1 MRPRIVTIL
10 ILVVSLFNSIVSF
23 GQAVK
28 DSKGPPPPNTQ
39 QRGPLL
45 PIDDSIILLLVAG
58 LLLGV
63 YFLVKKYRSKDIPA

>member
-10 ILVVSLFNSIVSF
+10 ILVVSLFNSVVSF

-28 DSKGPPPPNTQ
+28 DSKGPPPPNNT
-39 QRGPLL
+39 RTPAL